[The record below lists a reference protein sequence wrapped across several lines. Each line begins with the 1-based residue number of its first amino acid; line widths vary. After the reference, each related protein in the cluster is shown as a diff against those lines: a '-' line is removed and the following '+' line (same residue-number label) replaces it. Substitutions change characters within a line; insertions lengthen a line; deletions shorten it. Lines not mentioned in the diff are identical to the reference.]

1 MAALPG
7 AAFVVRRP
15 LIYDASATRLS
26 RLDDIAFQVGKAVA
40 RRRHRMREG
49 RRGFVAAFP
58 DLGCVQWLIT
68 GGADLRAARPG
79 VGR

>member
-1 MAALPG
+1 
-7 AAFVVRRP
+7 
-15 LIYDASATRLS
+15 
-26 RLDDIAFQVGKAVA
+26 VA